1 MTKQLLMGV
10 DIGTSSSKGVLVE
23 VSSGQVVARKVIE
36 HAVRMPKPG
45 WFEQD
50 AEETWWGEFVEISRH
65 LIQQADVDPK
75 NILGIG
81 VSGIG
86 PCVLPVDKDHNP
98 LRPAIL
104 YGIDTRATAEIVQFE
119 NALGREKIFQLAGC
133 QLSSSSTA
141 PKILWIANHEPR
153 VFHETRWFLTCQ
165 SYLVLK
171 LTGIPSID
179 AYTASTYAPIIDVE
193 RIAWMDEK
201 IAGIN
206 PRACLPD
213 IHWTTEIVGNV
224 TAEAAQVTGLAA
236 GTPVIAGT
244 IDAAAEAI
252 SIGLS
257 NIGEMM
263 MMFGSSNSIILRTDK
278 FVKSRS
284 FWGLNWLLPETYA
297 LVGGMATV
305 GSLSRW
311 FLENIYHIKN
321 LKENENSY
329 TAMAELLHQS
339 PPGANKLIALP
350 YFEGERTPI
359 SDPFAKGSLFGL
371 TLRHTQAD
379 IYRALLE
386 GVGFGIRH
394 NIESLRG
401 EGVRAER
408 ILSVGGGSKNLGWMQ
423 LICDIC
429 NITMEI
435 PASQSGSSYGDAF
448 LAGMGVG
455 VFDEIS
461 DIYHWLEPGV
471 TLRPQSELHHQYL
484 PLYEIYLEL
493 YQQTKGLMKRL
504 SD

>member
-23 VSSGQVVARKVIE
+23 VFSGQVVARKVIE

-45 WFEQD
+45 WVEQD

-104 YGIDTRATAEIVQFE
+104 YGIDTRATAEILQFE

-165 SYLVLK
+165 SYIVLK

-179 AYTASTYAPIIDVE
+179 AYTASTYSPIIDVE

-213 IHWTTEIVGNV
+213 IHWTSEIVGNV

-236 GTPVIAGT
+236 GTPIIAGT

-278 FVKSRS
+278 FVRSRS

-321 LKENENSY
+321 LKENENPY

-461 DIYHWLEPGV
+461 DIHHWLEPGV